1 MGKGTPIYIY
11 EIGKDSITLIPKRR
25 DGKNRLTLN
34 YQKRVELID
43 TKIES
48 KQKMWPNSEE
58 AFRKYF
64 KYVKNYYNDDGKET
78 ITNKEF
84 SYGKSTEEKFS
95 FIPFEI
101 LEITEDKLII
111 VAHFYYSYSDREQ
124 YSTTHDFSTY
134 WSSNGKT
141 NGKIFQSGQY
151 ILSINH
157 NGEIPVDNYRIE
169 KF

>member
-34 YQKRVELID
+34 YLKRIELID

-48 KQKMWPNSEE
+48 KQKMWPNSED

-64 KYVKNYYNDDGKET
+64 KYVKNYYNDEGNSSIK
-78 ITNKEF
+78 NSEF
-84 SYGKSTEEKFS
+84 SYGKCVDEKFY
-95 FIPFEI
+95 FCPFEVS
-101 LEITEDKLII
+101 EVTEDKLILSI
-111 VAHFYYSYSDREQ
+111 RFDYSYREAEK
-124 YSTTHDFSTY
+124 YSVTHDFDTY
-134 WSSNGKT
+134 WNSTGKT
-141 NGKIFQSGQY
+141 LGTIFQSGQY
-151 ILSINH
+151 ILSIKH
-157 NGEIPVDNYRIE
+157 NGELPIDNYRIE